1 MSTGT
6 FGCCVMLARQVY
18 QSLRM
23 EANYKTNSKTTLLKS
38 YLIIYVIIEFLKCM
52 GENVFSVCISRINT
66 SKIASCLAS
75 LKLLTTQQ
83 HWHDKRSS
91 SHCFY
96 LDYLPRKNR
105 MPGIFEQVF
114 IGEFTELRLL
124 HDFHLR
130 WGLRIFGPKPWELG
144 STDQEFKPRSAI
156 VR

>member
-83 HWHDKRSS
+83 H
-91 SHCFY
+91 
-96 LDYLPRKNR
+96 
-105 MPGIFEQVF
+105 
-114 IGEFTELRLL
+114 
-124 HDFHLR
+124 
-130 WGLRIFGPKPWELG
+130 
-144 STDQEFKPRSAI
+144 
-156 VR
+156 